1 MKKKNPNL
9 LLIHNKG
16 RLALS
21 ASKKLS
27 EFFSIHKFLVEKN
40 NSIINSK
47 ENLQKIII
55 NQNIDLVV
63 YISGETKD
71 KKFMMKLNYELPY
84 QIANLCD
91 RESIPI
97 VYFSS
102 LSIFGVPNEKYIN
115 QITKKIP
122 IDLYGKSKYKLD
134 RNLKKNFPRL
144 RFCSIAPGSI
154 INPNSQNINLLKK
167 ALNIISKKP
176 LIWLLMFI
184 SPAGNYACVHIE
196 DLIKILSIECLN
208 IISRE
213 EGKNYQLFKNC
224 SSKVKIYDLVSF
236 KTGIKPIFKLRPI
249 PIKIINSFSIFLS
262 NNLKMKLIT
271 YFADVDY
278 VNEYNFLEKRDISE
292 FFQNQLS
299 S

>member
-1 MKKKNPNL
+1 LKKTNHNL

-16 RLALS
+16 SLALS
-21 ASKKLS
+21 AIKKLS
-27 EFFSIHKFLVEKN
+27 KHFSIDKFLVEKN
-40 NSIINSK
+40 NSIINTK
-47 ENLQKIII
+47 RNLQKIIN

-84 QIANLCD
+84 QIANICD
-91 RESIPI
+91 KESIPI

-102 LSIFGVPNEKYIN
+102 LSVFGIPNEKNIK

-122 IDLYGKSKYKLD
+122 IDLYGKSKYKFD
-134 RNLKKNFPRL
+134 SNLKKDFPSL

-154 INPNSQNINLLKK
+154 INPNSRNINLLQK

-184 SPAGNYACVHIE
+184 SPAGNYACVHID
-196 DLIKILSIECLN
+196 DLIKILVIECLN
-208 IISRE
+208 IISAKE
-213 EGKNYQLFKNC
+213 ENKYQIFKNC
-224 SSKVKIYDLVSF
+224 STKVKIYDLVSF
-236 KTGIKPIFKLRPI
+236 KTGVKPFFKLRPI

-262 NNLKMKLIT
+262 NNLKIKLLT
-271 YFADVDY
+271 YFADIDY

-292 FFQNQLS
+292 FFQNQL
-299 S
+299 